1 MIRKLEPATKED
13 LVAATTRLGLE
24 CDKKLDDLRGEMVL
38 GFDKVNTTLDVIYK
52 EVVAKR
58 QHDLV
63 INHQQDIQDSR
74 LDKLEEVIKVE
85 SL

>member
-1 MIRKLEPATKED
+1 MAKNDWATKED

-24 CDKKLDDLRGEMVL
+24 FDKKLDELRQEVVV
-38 GFDKVNTTLDVIYK
+38 GFDRVNTTLDAVYK
-52 EVVAKR
+52 EVVAGR

-63 INHQQDIQDSR
+63 INHQQDVQNLR
-74 LDKLEEVIKVE
+74 LDKIEKVLESE